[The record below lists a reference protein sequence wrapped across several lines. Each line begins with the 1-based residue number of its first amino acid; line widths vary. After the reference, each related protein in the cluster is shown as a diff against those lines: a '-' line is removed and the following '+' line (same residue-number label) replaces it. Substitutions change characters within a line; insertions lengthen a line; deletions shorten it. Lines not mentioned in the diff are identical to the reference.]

1 MECVRAAEI
10 DGVASNGIACSQRE
24 LGIGDAHEGVFE
36 LTDECK
42 PGDSITDVLKLRD
55 TVLEIDNKSLT
66 HRPDL
71 WGHYG
76 FAREIAALTG
86 RPLRPL
92 EMSELEGLMSAD
104 VVVPVAVDD
113 PEKCYRYCALGIEG
127 VDTRPSP
134 GWLQTR
140 LAYVGMRPIN
150 FIVDL
155 TNYIMLELGQP
166 MHAFDS
172 NMIQAIRAMT
182 FGQVKAAGY
191 SGSTFTTLDGVER
204 EMPDTA

>member
-1 MECVRAAEI
+1 MAVVS
-10 DGVASNGIACSQRE
+10 GVVVATCTRC
-24 LGIGDAHEGVFE
+24 
-36 LTDECK
+36 CK

-92 EMSELEGLMSAD
+92 EMSELEDLMSAD

-113 PEKCYRYCALGIEG
+113 PEKCYRYCAVGIEG

-172 NMIQAIRAMT
+172 NMIQAIRVMT

-191 SGSTFTTLDGVER
+191 SGIYVYHSGRRRARHARYSSDDMQPLRTSRDSWRNGRRKL
-204 EMPDTA
+204 